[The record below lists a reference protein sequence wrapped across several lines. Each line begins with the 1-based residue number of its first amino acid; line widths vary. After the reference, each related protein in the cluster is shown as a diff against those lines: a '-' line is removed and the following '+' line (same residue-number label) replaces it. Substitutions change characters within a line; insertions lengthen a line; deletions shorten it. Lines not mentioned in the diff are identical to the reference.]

1 MTSQPSSHFNNA
13 MTFLLA
19 NVSPTPLHPV
29 NTPYDPIVLLLPGFV
44 CTVLGN
50 GGCPLQSAYLQPR
63 VRKIVHVIF
72 VKRLHVTFDIIL
84 MYCYVFIRTYKYI
97 LNSVFLVVLHI
108 TYLLSCPHF
117 VKDRLE
123 LTSRFFG

>member
-1 MTSQPSSHFNNA
+1 MTSQTSSHFNNA

-19 NVSPTPLHPV
+19 KVSPTPLQPV

-44 CTVLGN
+44 CIVLGN
-50 GGCPLQSAYLQPR
+50 GSCPLQGAYLLPR

-72 VKRLHVTFDIIL
+72 VKRLRITFDIIFVYL
-84 MYCYVFIRTYKYI
+84 YVFIRTYKYI
-97 LNSVFLVVLHI
+97 RNSVFLVVLHV

-117 VKDRLE
+117 VKERLE
-123 LTSRFFG
+123 LTSRFFE